1 MPTALLALGL
11 VAVGSLGVLAVSA
24 VMLSSRISREEE
36 QRGPGWILQEGDGE
50 ELLAS
55 LRERGM

>member
-11 VAVGSLGVLAVSA
+11 IAAGSLGVLAVSA

-36 QRGPGWILQEGDGE
+36 RGPGWILQEGDGE